1 MVKEIKSSCSDRFIV
16 LSGED
21 SLNLSILELGG
32 AGYISVT
39 SNLLPNKCSSMF
51 NAYIDGNTNNAEKIN
66 LDLLEI
72 NKLLFI
78 DTNPIPIKYAM
89 SKLGLCQNSL
99 RLPLCS
105 LDEEKSLILS
115 TELEKHIVKENKLD
129 K

>member
-1 MVKEIKSSCSDRFIV
+1 
-16 LSGED
+16 
-21 SLNLSILELGG
+21 
-32 AGYISVT
+32 
-39 SNLLPNKCSSMF
+39 MF